1 MLQRLAGLTI
11 RYRRPVLIAV
21 AVLFAVAGAFGSGTA
36 RQLTSGGFTDPGSES
51 VQASRLL
58 EEQFG
63 SGAINIVLLVTA
75 DEGTVD
81 DPDVAAAGIDLTERL
96 AAEPGMANVSS
107 YWSYGSVPQLRNAD
121 STKALVVGRIKG
133 DEDAFL
139 ARIDDLSDR
148 YSHDIDGAT
157 VTVGGFA
164 EVFSEIASTVRED
177 LIRAELIAVPLTL
190 LLLLVVFRSLVA
202 ATLPLVIGGLAVV
215 GTLALLRVLSSF
227 TDVSIFALNLTTAM
241 GLGLAID
248 YSLFIVSRFRE
259 ELAAGQET
267 GPAVVRTVR
276 TAGRTI
282 AFSALTVA
290 ASLSALLIFPIAF
303 LRSFAYAGSVVAL
316 FAGLCAV
323 VVLPAILAVLGPR
336 IDAVSIRRKPLKPV
350 QDGAWYR
357 TAQRVMRHPVPVIAI
372 VVALLLLLGAP
383 FLSVKLGQPDDRV
396 LYEEAS
402 SRAVSEVL
410 RTEFD
415 AREAS
420 AATIV
425 VADTSGAGT
434 GADLDRTID
443 GYAARLSRVEG
454 VARVDAVTAVF
465 IDGEK
470 VPVPE
475 VLTDRFVAAEGTW
488 MAVVPSVEPVS
499 ADGERLVAALR
510 AVDAPFDVAVG
521 GASADLVDS
530 KAAVFSRIPA
540 AMVIIATVT
549 FVLLFL
555 MFGSVI
561 VPLKALVMNALS
573 LTATFGAMV
582 WIFQEGHLSNVLDFT
597 PTGSIDVSTPILN
610 FCIAFGLSMD
620 YEVFLLSRIKEEHD
634 NGADNETA
642 VAVGLERSGRIVTA
656 AAALIA
662 IVFVAFATSRV
673 SFIKLSGVGMALA
686 VLIDAFIIRGTL
698 VPAFMRVAGDLNWW
712 APKSLRRLHD
722 RIGISE
728 HVDLDGP
735 DDTGDPDAPEGPD
748 RPHGDGP
755 DEDTIDIRDHAGS
768 MT

>member
-1 MLQRLAGLTI
+1 
-11 RYRRPVLIAV
+11 
-21 AVLFAVAGAFGSGTA
+21 
-36 RQLTSGGFTDPGSES
+36 
-51 VQASRLL
+51 
-58 EEQFG
+58 
-63 SGAINIVLLVTA
+63 
-75 DEGTVD
+75 
-81 DPDVAAAGIDLTERL
+81 
-96 AAEPGMANVSS
+96 
-107 YWSYGSVPQLRNAD
+107 
-121 STKALVVGRIKG
+121 
-133 DEDAFL
+133 
-139 ARIDDLSDR
+139 
-148 YSHDIDGAT
+148 
-157 VTVGGFA
+157 
-164 EVFSEIASTVRED
+164 VFSEIASTVRED

-190 LLLLVVFRSLVA
+190 ILLLVVFRSLVA
-202 ATLPLVIGGLAVV
+202 AALPLVIGGLAVV

-267 GPAVVRTVR
+267 GPAVIRTVR

-336 IDAVSIRRKPLKPV
+336 IDAVSIRRKPVKAV

-357 TAQRVMRHPVPVIAI
+357 IARRVMRHPVPVIAI
-372 VVALLLLLGAP
+372 VVAILLLLGAP
-383 FLSVKLGQPDDRV
+383 FLRVNLGQPDDRV
-396 LYEEAS
+396 LYEGAS

-415 AREAS
+415 SREAS
-420 AATIV
+420 AATV
-425 VADTSGAGT
+425 VVEDASAVGT
-434 GADLDRTID
+434 GPVLDRAID
-443 GYAARLSRVEG
+443 EYASRLSQVDG

-475 VLTDRFVAAEGTW
+475 VLTDRFAADEGTW

-530 KAAVFSRIPA
+530 KAAVFDRVPA
-540 AMVIIATVT
+540 AMAIIALVT

-555 MFGSVI
+555 MFGSLI

-582 WIFQEGHLSNVLDFT
+582 WIFQEGNLSNLLDFT

-686 VLIDAFIIRGTL
+686 VMIDAFIIRGTL
-698 VPAFMRVAGDLNWW
+698 VPAFMRVAGELNWW
-712 APKSLRRLHD
+712 APKPLRKLHD

-735 DDTGDPDAPEGPD
+735 EDTDDPDGPEPPE
-748 RPHGDGP
+748 RPHDDGP
-755 DEDTIDIRDHAGS
+755 GVDAIDLRDHAGS
-768 MT
+768 MS